1 MKKSLVLFLVI
12 STILIA
18 CTPTQPKTSE
28 SEATKV
34 VRTYFE
40 AWDRQDWPTMYS
52 LMSDGFKK
60 IDPNAKTLQDF
71 EAFAEKQGIT
81 AVKIN
86 SITEK
91 LNDGTQATIDYD
103 VAFTIKGKETPFKST
118 FTVRYKPNDTSPGW
132 KLIHPYGPN
141 IDTT

>member
-1 MKKSLVLFLVI
+1 MKKILMSILII
-12 STILIA
+12 SVILIA
-18 CTPTQPKTSE
+18 CAPTKPKTSE
-28 SEATKV
+28 SEAVEV

-40 AWDRQDWPTMYS
+40 AWDGQDWLTMYS

-71 EAFAEKQGIT
+71 EAFASRQGIT
-81 AVKIN
+81 SVRIN

-91 LNDGTQATIDYD
+91 LNDGTSATIDYD
-103 VAFTIKGKETPFKST
+103 VTFTIKGKETPFKST
-118 FTVRYKPNDTSPGW
+118 FTIRYKPDDAAPGW